1 MRFINTRSWT
11 PRATIIPTPPGRT
24 SRIHLTR
31 WLTVL
36 RGRLAEAAPVP
47 KAVPRRAAM
56 ALLSAAGLA
65 LCLLLI
71 VPGAAQAVELYP
83 DACCTLQP
91 SYVYVEPQPVV
102 YVAHQPVVYVS
113 PSPQVVVVETVSDSP
128 DDVPEHRLKKP
139 LLTWI
144 EATGGAGMWIIP
156 GLKEDVYL
164 GYHLDAALSLRG
176 FYMGLDFTWI
186 HGMKWEKKE
195 QEEVFVEK
203 GNLANVG
210 VAFGY
215 RFNEDGRV
223 HPELGAMFDT
233 LILDREAA
241 GTALAFGV
249 GATAGLVVDFPLKY
263 GAIVTSIEVAGHRHI
278 WAQNG
283 FYPPRASASVMG
295 SLGYRF

>member
-1 MRFINTRSWT
+1 MRFIKTRSWK
-11 PRATIIPTPPGRT
+11 PRATIIPPPPVVT
-24 SRIHLTR
+24 SRAHLTR
-31 WLTVL
+31 WLCVL
-36 RGRLAEAAPVP
+36 RGRLAEASPVP
-47 KAVPRRAAM
+47 KAVPRRAAL
-56 ALLSAAGLA
+56 AFLSAAGLA

-83 DACCTLQP
+83 DACCVLQP
-91 SYVYVEPQPVV
+91 PTVYVEPQPVV
-102 YVAHQPVVYVS
+102 YVEPQPVVYVS
-113 PSPQVVVVETVSDSP
+113 SSPEVVVVEAVT
-128 DDVPEHRLKKP
+128 DDDDPEPRTKKP

-156 GLKEDVYL
+156 GLEEDVHL

-186 HGMKWEKKE
+186 HGMKWEKKK
-195 QEEVFVEK
+195 QEDVCVEK

-215 RFNEDGRV
+215 RFNEEGRV

-233 LILDREAA
+233 LILDREQA

-249 GATAGLVVDFPLKY
+249 GATAGLVVDFPLEY
-263 GAIVTSIEVAGHRHI
+263 GAIVTSLEVAGHRHI

>member
-1 MRFINTRSWT
+1 MRFIKTRSRK
-11 PRATIIPTPPGRT
+11 PRATVIPPPPGRRG
-24 SRIHLTR
+24 RIDLTR
-31 WLTVL
+31 WLGML
-36 RGRLAEAAPVP
+36 RERLAEAAPVP
-47 KAVPRRAAM
+47 KAVPRRAAVTF
-56 ALLSAAGLA
+56 LSSAGLA
-65 LCLLLI
+65 LCLLTFL
-71 VPGAAQAVELYP
+71 PGRAQAVELYS
-83 DACCTLQP
+83 DACCTLQAP
-91 SYVYVEPQPVV
+91 VVYVEPQPVV
-102 YVAHQPVVYVS
+102 YVEPQPVVYVS
-113 PSPQVVVVETVSDSP
+113 SSPEIVVV
-128 DDVPEHRLKKP
+128 DDDDPEPRLEKKP

-156 GLKEDVYL
+156 GLTEDVHL

-186 HGMKWEKKE
+186 HGMKWERKK
-195 QEEVFVEK
+195 QEDADLEK

-233 LILDREAA
+233 LVLDREQA

-263 GAIVTSIEVAGHRHI
+263 GAIVTSLEVAGHRHI

>member
-1 MRFINTRSWT
+1 MRCTKTR
-11 PRATIIPTPPGRT
+11 GRT
-24 SRIHLTR
+24 SRVTIIPLPPGRKSRIQLAR
-31 WLTVL
+31 WLSVL
-36 RGRLAEAAPVP
+36 RESLGEAAPVP
-47 KAVPRRAAM
+47 KAVPRRAAITF
-56 ALLSAAGLA
+56 LSATGLL
-65 LCLLLI
+65 LCLLA
-71 VPGAAQAVELYP
+71 PGTAAAVELYP

-102 YVAHQPVVYVS
+102 YVEPQPVVYVS
-113 PSPQVVVVETVSDSP
+113 SSPEVVVVET
-128 DDVPEHRLKKP
+128 DDDPAPRPKKP

-156 GLKEDVYL
+156 GLKEDVHL
-164 GYHLDAALSLRG
+164 GYHFDAALSLRG

-186 HGMKWEKKE
+186 HGMKWEKKKLDD
-195 QEEVFVEK
+195 VCVEK

-233 LILDREAA
+233 LILDREQA

-263 GAIVTSIEVAGHRHI
+263 GAIVTSLEVAGHRHI

>member
-1 MRFINTRSWT
+1 MRFIKTRSWT
-11 PRATIIPTPPGRT
+11 PRGTIIPPPPVRT
-24 SRIHLTR
+24 SRIDLTR
-31 WLTVL
+31 WLSVL
-36 RGRLAEAAPVP
+36 RERLAAAAPVP
-47 KAVPRRAAM
+47 RAVPRRAAV
-56 ALLSAAGLA
+56 ALLSAAVLA
-65 LCLLLI
+65 LCLPLI
-71 VPGAAQAVELYP
+71 VPAAAHAVELYP

-102 YVAHQPVVYVS
+102 YVS
-113 PSPQVVVVETVSDSP
+113 SSPQVVVVETVTDTP
-128 DDVPEHRLKKP
+128 DEGPKPRLKKP

-156 GLKEDVYL
+156 GLKEDVHL
-164 GYHLDAALSLRG
+164 GYHLDAALALRG

-186 HGMKWEKKE
+186 HGMKWEKKKL
-195 QEEVFVEK
+195 EEVFVEK

-233 LILDREAA
+233 LILDREQA

-263 GAIVTSIEVAGHRHI
+263 GAIVTSLEVAGHRHI

-283 FYPPRASASVMG
+283 FYPPRASVSVMG

>member
-1 MRFINTRSWT
+1 MRFIKTRSWT
-11 PRATIIPTPPGRT
+11 PRATIVPPPPGRRG
-24 SRIHLTR
+24 RIHLTR
-31 WLTVL
+31 WLGVL
-36 RGRLAEAAPVP
+36 RERLAEAAPVP
-47 KAVPRRAAM
+47 KAVPRGAAV
-56 ALLSAAGLA
+56 AFLSAAGLA
-65 LCLLLI
+65 LCVLLI
-71 VPGAAQAVELYP
+71 LPGQARAVELYP
-83 DACCTLQP
+83 DACCTLQAP
-91 SYVYVEPQPVV
+91 VVYVEPQPVV
-102 YVAHQPVVYVS
+102 YVEPQPVVYVS
-113 PSPQVVVVETVSDSP
+113 SSPQVVVV
-128 DDVPEHRLKKP
+128 DDDDEPEPRVKKP

-156 GLKEDVYL
+156 GLTEDVHL

-176 FYMGLDFTWI
+176 FYMGLDLTWI
-186 HGMKWEKKE
+186 HGMRWEKKK
-195 QEEVFVEK
+195 QEEVCVEK

-210 VAFGY
+210 VALGY

-233 LILDREAA
+233 LILDREQA

-263 GAIVTSIEVAGHRHI
+263 GAIVTGLEVAGHRHI